1 MYSGKVEK
9 AAEVSTSWPRNWI
22 DVKATG
28 DSKAE
33 NYPDVTSLCEHAP
46 GCAKAAPVGVLRH
59 TFCRNEYAAS
69 E

>member
-22 DVKATG
+22 DVKATD

-33 NYPDVTSLCEHAP
+33 NYPYVTSLCEQAP
-46 GCAKAAPVGVLRH
+46 GCAKAAPVGVE
-59 TFCRNEYAAS
+59 C
-69 E
+69 